1 MRKSIRFLLL
11 GASAVIAL
19 SSQAMAATEL
29 NITCRCVI
37 GGVNSGTA
45 VHLKVRPPWFH
56 RFAMRVMFGWV
67 WMDAL

>member
-1 MRKSIRFLLL
+1 MPVHA
-11 GASAVIAL
+11 GAYW
-19 SSQAMAATEL
+19 
-29 NITCRCVI
+29 I